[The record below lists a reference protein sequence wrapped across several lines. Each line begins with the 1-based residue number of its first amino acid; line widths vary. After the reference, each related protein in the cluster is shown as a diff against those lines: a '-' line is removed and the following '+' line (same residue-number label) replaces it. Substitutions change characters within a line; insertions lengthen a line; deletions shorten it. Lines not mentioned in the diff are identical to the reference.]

1 MSAAR
6 ASEDHAVREALQV
19 GAFDEDD
26 LYGALEYLAAH
37 QRHIETAL
45 APPPKKK
52 PPQGRCFFTI

>member
-1 MSAAR
+1 M
-6 ASEDHAVREALQV
+6 REALQV